1 MSDSIVVKTPV
12 GRVLYDNIS
21 TTDKYYDGF
30 TLTMTFDPADE
41 GVVQMKQMI
50 EQFIENSKESE
61 GTFEVIEAVPYEA
74 GQMVRS
80 TAGSKRKSD

>member
-1 MSDSIVVKTPV
+1 M
-12 GRVLYDNIS
+12 GRKKKNSYSTKQDNVPH
-21 TTDKYYDGF
+21 D
-30 TLTMTFDPADE
+30 DE
-41 GVVQMKQMI
+41 LRKQMI

-61 GTFEVIEAVPYEA
+61 GAFEVIEAVPYEA

>member
-1 MSDSIVVKTPV
+1 MA
-12 GRVLYDNIS
+12 GRRKKNYSTKLDNVPH
-21 TTDKYYDGF
+21 D
-30 TLTMTFDPADE
+30 DE
-41 GVVQMKQMI
+41 LRKQMI
-50 EQFIENSKESE
+50 EQFIEDSQKAKAD

>member
-1 MSDSIVVKTPV
+1 M
-12 GRVLYDNIS
+12 GRKKKNSYSTKQDNVPH
-21 TTDKYYDGF
+21 D
-30 TLTMTFDPADE
+30 DE
-41 GVVQMKQMI
+41 LRKQMI